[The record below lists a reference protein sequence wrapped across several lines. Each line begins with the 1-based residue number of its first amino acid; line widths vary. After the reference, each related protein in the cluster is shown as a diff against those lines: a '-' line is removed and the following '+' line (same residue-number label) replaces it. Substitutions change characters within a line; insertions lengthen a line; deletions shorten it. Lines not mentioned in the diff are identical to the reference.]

1 MPLVFKKGKIQG
13 YRKPEKKLSKSQ
25 ELRRRNASYGSGG
38 KFENNFVRSGLGGA
52 GNRVDKARDER
63 QLRNLREF
71 PEVQSDR
78 FRNVDKNIRDAA
90 SNEGFNFDNLFM
102 GTNLDRKNP
111 VTRKPGTFSPLTKER
126 ILRGGATDE
135 VRLDPSND
143 SSTVNIANKITP
155 EMVANA
161 LGVEGVAEGDTS
173 FNPELI
179 NSVLTPTAEYGNTA
193 LGSYIDP
200 NRFNAFR
207 TNEAYSTPNRPGG
220 FGGLLY
226 DLLGGTTVDEV
237 MSTYP
242 DNTNKTLLGS
252 PRVGSGLPLDR
263 PPPGM
268 GGQGGLLTDPQ
279 FNFEIGSFGGT
290 GFLDS
295 RLRQAIENA
304 GFGNGIGFSNEL
316 PASTASGIMGSGGGT
331 INIGNVGNV
340 VDQFGNSLTGNA
352 ANAFIQNQFGALQ
365 RQKEGER
372 LRNFDLNIIQ

>member
-13 YRKPEKKLSKSQ
+13 YRKPEKKLTKSQ
-25 ELRRRNASYGSGG
+25 EIRRRNASYGSGG
-38 KFENNFVRSGLGGA
+38 KFENNFVRSALGGA
-52 GNRVDKARDER
+52 GNRIDRAQDER
-63 QLRNLREF
+63 QLRNLKEF

-78 FRNVDKNIRDAA
+78 FRNVQKNIRDAA

-102 GTNLDRKNP
+102 GTNLDRRPEDGVRVNP
-111 VTRKPGTFSPLTKER
+111 TRDDSFVNNAENVRKEDILQYLPGISPE
-126 ILRGGATDE
+126 D
-135 VRLDPSND
+135 
-143 SSTVNIANKITP
+143 ITR
-155 EMVANA
+155 A
-161 LGVEGVAEGDTS
+161 
-173 FNPELI
+173 I
-179 NSVLTPTAEYGNTA
+179 GNTQFDPRVVGSIMTPGMGYGGSA
-193 LGSYIDP
+193 LGSYI
-200 NRFNAFR
+200 
-207 TNEAYSTPNRPGG
+207 TGG
-220 FGGLLY
+220 EGVGGL
-226 DLLGGTTVDEV
+226 
-237 MSTYP
+237 MSNNNPIFDSYS
-242 DNTNKTLLGS
+242 DNSQAYNEMVGNTNKTLLGAA
-252 PRVGSGLPLDR
+252 VGSGLPLDR

-268 GGQGGLLTDPQ
+268 GNVFIERPSPGMGGQGGLLTDPR

-295 RLRQAIENA
+295 RLREAIENA

-352 ANAFIQNQFGALQ
+352 ANAFIQSQFEALK

>member
-102 GTNLDRKNP
+102 GGSVD
-111 VTRKPGTFSPLTKER
+111 S
-126 ILRGGATDE
+126 RGEDE
-135 VRLDPSND
+135 VR
-143 SSTVNIANKITP
+143 V
-155 EMVANA
+155 
-161 LGVEGVAEGDTS
+161 
-173 FNPELI
+173 NPEGGFVN
-179 NSVLTPTAEYGNTA
+179 NSVKVTKEDILRAMPGISPEDIMAAIGNTQFDPRVVGSIMTPGAGFGGSA
-193 LGSYIDP
+193 LGSYI
-200 NRFNAFR
+200 
-207 TNEAYSTPNRPGG
+207 TGG
-220 FGGLLY
+220 EGVGGL
-226 DLLGGTTVDEV
+226 
-237 MSTYP
+237 MSNNNPIFDSYS
-242 DNTNKTLLGS
+242 DNSQAYNEMVGNTNKTLLGAA
-252 PRVGSGLPLDR
+252 VGSGLPLDR

-268 GGQGGLLTDPQ
+268 GNVFIERPSPGMGGQGGLLTDPR

-295 RLRQAIENA
+295 RLREAIENA

-352 ANAFIQNQFGALQ
+352 ANAFIQSQFEALQ

>member
-111 VTRKPGTFSPLTKER
+111 VTRKPGTFSPLTKGR

-135 VRLDPSND
+135 VRLDQSND
-143 SSTVNIANKITP
+143 SSTVNIANEITP
-155 EMVANA
+155 KMVANA

-173 FNPELI
+173 FNRSLLS
-179 NSVLTPTAEYGNTA
+179 SVLTPAAEFGNSF

-226 DLLGGTTVDEV
+226 DALGGTTVDEV

-242 DNTNKTLLGS
+242 NNM
-252 PRVGSGLPLDR
+252 PIDR
-263 PPPGM
+263 PRGNFNNLPPTERSIS
-268 GGQGGLLTDPQ
+268 GGLLGTPT
-279 FNFEIGSFGGT
+279 FNFDVAPFGGT
-290 GFLDS
+290 GFYDNIMLEAIQDS
-295 RLRQAIENA
+295 P
-304 GFGNGIGFSNEL
+304 FGSGITLNPNL
-316 PASTASGIMGSGGGT
+316 TPSTASIGFLGRNAASPTGT
-331 INIGNVGNV
+331 INIGNLGTVTDELGRELVGQERVN
-340 VDQFGNSLTGNA
+340 
-352 ANAFIQNQFGALQ
+352 FINNEFSKLQNENTALSNL
-365 RQKEGER
+365 G
-372 LRNFDLNIIQ
+372 LNILR